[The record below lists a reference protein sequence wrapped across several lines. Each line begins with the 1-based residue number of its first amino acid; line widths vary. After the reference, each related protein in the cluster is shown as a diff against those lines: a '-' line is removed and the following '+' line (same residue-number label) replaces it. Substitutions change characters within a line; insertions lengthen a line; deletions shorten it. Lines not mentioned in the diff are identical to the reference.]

1 MSEQKNK
8 IVLNKINI
16 KTETKEPKKELK
28 KEKSNKETKETI
40 DKKEKLN
47 SSSISIVI
55 VEKGG
60 TLKSLAV
67 KEFKQEDLYKKCGFK
82 QPSGFD
88 FQTDWIVKI
97 DSQQY
102 QVALYAKSEGK
113 ANTENKYDFPPP
125 VDSTLYFGS
134 CALIGYKLSSSVD
147 GNEDKVLCN
156 LSVELWKK
164 IYEKLFGGFEDLA
177 AEDEDD
183 DASLEED
190 MALDALPKSKKTK
203 VGGYL
208 KDGFVVSDEDCED
221 EMGSGDYSDGTD
233 DEEEEDENILKPV
246 RKGQDDDDL
255 DITIDYGSE
264 LSEEEYMVE

>member
-1 MSEQKNK
+1 MSEQKKK

-16 KTETKEPKKELK
+16 KTETKKEA
-28 KEKSNKETKETI
+28 KEKQEITEQSNKKTKKTV

-97 DSQQY
+97 DSQPY
-102 QVALYAKSEGK
+102 QVSLYAKSEGK

-134 CALIGYKLSSSVD
+134 CALIGYKLSSSS
-147 GNEDKVLCN
+147 EEKVLCN

-164 IYEKLFGGFEDLA
+164 IYEKLFGGFEDLG

-221 EMGSGDYSDGTD
+221 ELGSGDYSDGTD

-246 RKGQDDDDL
+246 RKGQDEDDL

-264 LSEEEYMVE
+264 LSEEEYIDE